1 MCTRLHGHGV
11 SMSYRNGDVLAGL
24 LLGDG
29 DAAEECPY
37 VNRRVIPWPG

>member
-1 MCTRLHGHGV
+1 
-11 SMSYRNGDVLAGL
+11 MSYRNGDVLAGL

-29 DAAEECPY
+29 DATAECPY